1 MGTHPIFESDFDC
14 LTEML
19 RLALFRNALLTRSLQ
34 YSQSRSITVSTR
46 RWAEA
51 KPKTESEEIEE
62 EKEKSIFD
70 NVPKTAAKE
79 INEKF
84 TSEQKAKG
92 IMEESFSLIWGIV
105 ICIFALFVMQ
115 KRAMSGGEDTRATR
129 PGGLS

>member
-19 RLALFRNALLTRSLQ
+19 RLALFRNALRTRSLQ
-34 YSQSRSITVSTR
+34 YSQSRSITDSTR

-51 KPKTESEEIEE
+51 KPKTGTEEIEE

-70 NVPKTAAKE
+70 NDPKTAAKE

-92 IMEESFSLIWGIV
+92 IMEESSSLIWGIF

-115 KRAMSGGEDTRATR
+115 KRAMTGGEDTRATR
-129 PGGLS
+129 PG